1 MKAQEITFCPYTA
14 LGFNSN
20 RLEVTDGM
28 VKTAYR
34 KLALK
39 YHPDRNP
46 TEEGREMFER
56 IKLASEVLLNADL
69 RRKYDD
75 IEKARKERD
84 ANLAKSDQ
92 RRKQFV
98 NDLLTREQEY

>member
-1 MKAQEITFCPYTA
+1 MKAQEITFCPYTV
-14 LGFNSN
+14 LGFKGN
-20 RLEVTDGM
+20 RLDVTDAM

-46 TEEGREMFER
+46 TAEGREMFER
-56 IKLASEVLLNADL
+56 IKLASEVLLNAVM
-69 RRKYDD
+69 RKKYDD

-84 ANLAKSDQ
+84 ANLA
-92 RRKQFV
+92 
-98 NDLLTREQEY
+98 